1 MAKYV
6 TSEAELTALYGPHDT
21 VVATIKEID
30 HISEHYRM
38 FIDLSPFV
46 MVATLAP
53 VGLIAHHGEIRPGSC
68 VWWTS
73 IPSCYPIG
81 AAITASILCET

>member
-21 VVATIKEID
+21 VVATTKEID

-38 FIDLSPFV
+38 FIDLSPIV
-46 MVATLAP
+46 MIATSGP
-53 VGLIAHHGEIRPGSC
+53 GGLDT
-68 VWWTS
+68 TS
-73 IPSCYPIG
+73 VLDGVDERSVSG
-81 AAITASILCET
+81 H